1 MTVPMLCLPTAF
13 IGAMGLVLV
22 PKLSQSVA
30 LGRMDEVRRRI
41 HKALLATSVLV
52 MPALAILVVLGP
64 TIGVLLFR
72 EATVGRYM
80 VPLSLGVLLS
90 CYQSVLSGVLS
101 GIGRQAAAARSSL
114 ICGAVQ
120 LGCTWA
126 LMGLPGV
133 GLRGYVAGFVL
144 SSALGALLNYRE
156 AARHT
161 GLRPRLFQWCTA
173 PALSALLMGL
183 VVNLLFRILL
193 DAGMDGAPAC
203 LACILFGG
211 VLYLTALSA
220 QGVRPSQLFRLK

>member
-1 MTVPMLCLPTAF
+1 MRSPTVP
-13 IGAMGLVLV
+13 LV
-22 PKLSQSVA
+22 PVAYIRAEGSQRSTTEKTYTPARLSRKPGIPKLTMEQ
-30 LGRMDEVRRRI
+30 
-41 HKALLATSVLV
+41 T
-52 MPALAILVVLGP
+52 
-64 TIGVLLFR
+64 
-72 EATVGRYM
+72 EAS
-80 VPLSLGVLLS
+80 LSHTER
-90 CYQSVLSGVLS
+90 
-101 GIGRQAAAARSSL
+101 GRQAAAARSSL
-114 ICGAVQ
+114 LCGAVQ

-183 VVNLLFRILL
+183 VLNLLFRVLR
-193 DAGMDGAPAC
+193 DAGMADPAAC
-203 LACILFGG
+203 PACILFGG
-211 VLYLTALSA
+211 VLYLAALSA